1 MKTENETIKEV
12 KEQLKEAYIDGGKFI
27 AEAIL
32 LKLMY
37 LEVDMSRNKHKDA
50 YKRVIQLIKEV
61 SNVK

>member
-27 AEAIL
+27 DEAIL

-37 LEVDMSRNKHKDA
+37 IEVDMSRNKHKDA